1 MRTMGP
7 ILEVDPDVDGS
18 QYGSGLIRSC
28 LNRLLPRSE
37 LPDGLDAKGHHVI
50 LGPSCQYQ
58 SNDLKER
65 LTR

>member
-1 MRTMGP
+1 MGQ

-37 LPDGLDAKGHHVI
+37 LPDGPDAKGHHVI
-50 LGPSCQYQ
+50 LGPSCQ
-58 SNDLKER
+58 
-65 LTR
+65 